1 MLNSMMKIAEWLIV
15 AGVALFWMITYIL
28 IIIRSKKDQFCGMPL
43 PAICANITWEFLF
56 TFVMP
61 FHPLQQAVT
70 FIWLLLDCVILFQYF
85 IYSKKADKAT
95 PLHTTYQIVLS
106 LLIMFL
112 LLHYG
117 SALEFQ
123 DEMGVYSAFSINLM
137 MSVLFVNLV
146 REKGLLGQSLA
157 IAYFKMIGTL
167 CASILCYAIYPQSIL
182 LNILYV
188 LTFAADAVYIVIITQ
203 RSLPKSS
210 SSDLSTKAL

>member
-1 MLNSMMKIAEWLIV
+1 MLNNMMKIAEWALL
-15 AGVALFWMITYIL
+15 AGSALFWILTYVF
-28 IIIRSKKDQFCGMPL
+28 IIIKSKKDQFCGMPL

-61 FHPLQQAVT
+61 LNSLQQAVT
-70 FIWLLLDCVILFQYF
+70 LIWFLLDCVILFQYF

-95 PLHTTYQIVLS
+95 PLNTTYQIVLS

-123 DEMGVYSAFSINLM
+123 DEMGLYSAFAINLM
-137 MSVLFVNLV
+137 MSVLFVNLIMT
-146 REKGLLGQSLA
+146 KGLLGQSLA

-167 CASILCYAIYPQSIL
+167 CASIICYAKYPQSIL
-182 LNILYV
+182 LNIFYV
-188 LTFAADAVYIVIITQ
+188 LIFVADAVYVVMITQ
-203 RSLPKSS
+203 KSLHRSS
-210 SSDLSTKAL
+210 SSDVSTKVL

>member
-1 MLNSMMKIAEWLIV
+1 MLNNMMKIAEWALL
-15 AGVALFWMITYIL
+15 AGSALFWILTYVF
-28 IIIRSKKDQFCGMPL
+28 IIIKSKKDQFCGMPL

-61 FHPLQQAVT
+61 LNSLQQAVT
-70 FIWLLLDCVILFQYF
+70 LIWFLLDCVILFQYF

-95 PLHTTYQIVLS
+95 PLNTTYQIVLS

-123 DEMGVYSAFSINLM
+123 DEMGLYSAFAINLM
-137 MSVLFVNLV
+137 MSVLFVNLIMT
-146 REKGLLGQSLA
+146 KGLLGQSLA

-167 CASILCYAIYPQSIL
+167 CASIICYAKYPQSIL
-182 LNILYV
+182 LNIFYV
-188 LTFAADAVYIVIITQ
+188 LIFVADAVYVVMITQ
-203 RSLPKSS
+203 KSLHKSS
-210 SSDLSTKAL
+210 SSDVSTKAL